1 MVNSGRGLELDTSS
15 QGNYGSSGGDGS
27 TNEDE
32 SILLHYDRSAVLRE
46 RDRERHLLNCGV
58 DKIVRFDFSHV
69 VDPPT
74 LEKRLLDAG
83 VPKAVI

>member
-1 MVNSGRGLELDTSS
+1 MIGRLCF
-15 QGNYGSSGGDGS
+15 
-27 TNEDE
+27 
-32 SILLHYDRSAVLRE
+32 RE

-58 DKIVRFDFSHV
+58 NKIVRFDFSHV

-74 LEKRLLDAG
+74 LEKCLLDAG